1 MLDPRG
7 ERAGPGAAGQAQVL
21 LAGGA
26 LRRRVATMGADIA
39 AACGAGVVLVAVL
52 DGSVLFLADLVRS
65 IAGSCAV
72 DFLALSEYGPGAG
85 RARLVKDL
93 DVDVAGRRV
102 VVVVDVVDTGLTSN
116 WLLDELGRRRPRSLD
131 LCTLVDRSSRR
142 LVPVPLRWVGLEVGE
157 QFVIGYGLGYQGRY
171 RNLDLLA
178 AADPARLRDDPDAHV
193 QQLYVSSAAGR
204 YRAGTPSR

>member
-1 MLDPRG
+1 MLLSGD
-7 ERAGPGAAGQAQVL
+7 
-21 LAGGA
+21 A
-26 LRRRVATMGADIA
+26 LRQRVAKLGADIA
-39 AACGAGVVLVAVL
+39 AACGEGVVLAAVL

-65 IAGSCAV
+65 ITGSCAV

-93 DVDVAGRRV
+93 DLDLAGRRV
-102 VVVVDVVDTGLTSN
+102 VVVIDVVDTGLTSN
-116 WLLDELGRRRPRSLD
+116 WLLDELDRRRPRSLD
-131 LCTLVDRSSRR
+131 LCTLVDRQHRR

-178 AADPARLRDDPDAHV
+178 AADPDTLRADPDAHV
-193 QQLYVSSAAGR
+193 EQLYVSSAEAR